1 MVASLLSTWH
11 GSFTFAALYWKQ
23 PDCQVPLGF
32 WQPQVQMRAKKTGTA
47 STVEMV
53 WPMEVFF
60 FQRSSLG
67 TWDIPNPTNKDSFL
81 VATMKF
87 IANIQVF
94 GARGLENWN
103 LPLIENDGSAKE
115 PFDINKVVFMIWYYL
130 IINFPDRYHRSIDW
144 YPISESLTFSTLHGT
159 RLSARAALEK
169 MSLEELRAEC
179 RSPRAVPK
187 KMVWSK
193 CYRGWW
199 TEKKKLAKHLIQ

>member
-1 MVASLLSTWH
+1 MVASLSLLSIENNLTARYRWV
-11 GSFTFAALYWKQ
+11 SDSRKCRCA
-23 PDCQVPLGF
+23 P
-32 WQPQVQMRAKKTGTA
+32 KKTGTA

-103 LPLIENDGSAKE
+103 LPLIKDDGLAKE
-115 PFDINKVVFMIWYYL
+115 PFDIKQGGIHYILSFGIIWSSIFPIATIGAARL
-130 IINFPDRYHRSIDW
+130 ISHFW
-144 YPISESLTFSTLHGT
+144 KLTFFHGT
-159 RLSARAALEK
+159 HGAPRLSARAALEK

-179 RSPRAVPK
+179 RSPRAADQKDGMV
-187 KMVWSK
+187 KM
-193 CYRGWW
+193 
-199 TEKKKLAKHLIQ
+199 L